1 MANGISDSINQGL
14 TRLSQSPLGM
24 ASMGLLMMP
33 QKSLEP
39 INPMQYAMQGMQAG
53 IQNQQRAQMMERQ
66 QQEEARRQAEFYYLA
81 REYSDKF
88 LKARQE
94 EAQQQAMLDSIS
106 QYSMGLD
113 PVKRLAFNAL
123 PLSEKA
129 KIISAQYF
137 PATQEPTTTVR
148 NLAAAGLTP
157 GTPEFQQAMMT
168 YLTRPRVQVN
178 TGDKPVSISDLQKLE
193 PPEGAPLTPGV
204 TLSGLPQGTKVRQPE
219 PKPPTEAQSVSA
231 GFYERMKR
239 AHQDF
244 SPALEQ
250 EIIKPTQAMLSGAP
264 LLGNYLVSPAYQVA
278 SNIQRDFVTAN
289 LRKESGA
296 VIADEE
302 MENEIKKYFPQPGD
316 KPAVI
321 ERKRRLRET
330 AIQAMRANAGK
341 VIQQSGSSMT
351 TPAGMPVTT
360 DMQSGRVM
368 DFNELPE

>member
-1 MANGISDSINQGL
+1 
-14 TRLSQSPLGM
+14 M